1 MQPAGLASFEKRKE
15 SKSGIYSYEKDET
28 ELSSRFKKLFKA
40 DKKAW
45 DYFQSLAPSYKKV
58 SQHWVMSAKQETTR
72 LTRLKKLMADSAM
85 GTNQWK
91 DNKYKK

>member
-15 SKSGIYSYEKDET
+15 SKSGIYSYEKAEE
-28 ELSSRFKKLFKA
+28 ELTPNFKKQFKA
-40 DKKAW
+40 NKKAW
-45 DYFQSLAPSYKKV
+45 DYFQSLASSYKKV
-58 SQHWVMSAKQETTR
+58 STHWVMSAKQEATR
-72 LTRLKKLMADSAM
+72 IKRLEQLISESAS

>member
-1 MQPAGLASFEKRKE
+1 MQPAGLASFEKRIE
-15 SKSGIYSYEKDET
+15 SKFKIYSYEKDEA
-28 ELSSRFKKLFKA
+28 ELTQNFKKQFKA
-40 DKKAW
+40 NKKAW

-58 SQHWVMSAKQETTR
+58 STHWIMSAKQETTKIKR
-72 LTRLKKLMADSAM
+72 LNKIISDSAA